1 MSTDIERLL
10 YSERQYLRSF
20 DFTAEQSYHLEM
32 RRRLNLALHLW
43 GIVYGLE
50 LLQGEVV
57 QGAPDQCYLSEGMAI
72 DAYGREIIVSAKRL
86 LSEDLDNNRITG
98 TGTYSVWIS
107 YTREPG
113 TPPEAAYQRCD
124 LKEQYTRWRESFAI
138 KLISVGSSP
147 YPAGTNPLPSD
158 PDPFGDLPDDPSKF
172 PWWIHLGTINVDSSL
187 QVSTPKNEDRFYIG
201 TRTQRIEAPRDATT
215 EFNILGADATH
226 PNSPLKPLTS
236 IQVRDNLF
244 LEQNLIAGGDFAIDQ
259 QKILPAPPST
269 FPSVSGN
276 VKIANDL
283 FLQGNLYTHCD
294 LAHPDLWLNLDQC
307 IRARIKNSVPEVH
320 IGTATIQF
328 LPQSTGDASGT
339 ISASIDVTI
348 TTQLA
353 QVDDAA
359 NTITTSIAGVIGKP
373 PRSEVSTGPSFSVG
387 RVGGQG
393 AAAVSTNNPSFQ
405 IVTSG
410 AISLKSDTTGTYNIS
425 LTCKVGPTYQ
435 TSIQTSSG
443 SEKLQ
448 DVLIDSVIISYV
460 VILSPKK

>member
-57 QGAPDQCYLSEGMAI
+57 QGAPVQCYLSEGMAI
-72 DAYGREIIVSAKRL
+72 DAYGREIIVPAKHL

-98 TGTYSVWIS
+98 AGTCSVWIR
-107 YTREPG
+107 YTRDPA

-124 LKEQYTRWRESFAI
+124 LKEQYTRWRESFEI

-147 YPAGTNPLPSD
+147 YPAGANPLPSD

-172 PWWIHLGTINVDSSL
+172 PWWIHLGTINVDASL

-201 TRTQRIEAPRDATT
+201 TRTQRIEAPRDATM

-226 PNSPLKPLTS
+226 PNTPLKPLTS
-236 IQVRDNLF
+236 IAIRDNLF
-244 LEQNLIAGGDFAIDQ
+244 LEQNLIAGSDFAVDP
-259 QKILPAPPST
+259 QKIQVPPTESPPST
-269 FPSVSGN
+269 FPNPTGN
-276 VKIANDL
+276 LKIASDI

-307 IRARIKNSVPEVH
+307 IEERIKNLVPEVH
-320 IGTATIQF
+320 IGTATVQF
-328 LPQSTGDASGT
+328 LSKANRDSSGA
-339 ISASIDVTI
+339 ISASANVTI
-348 TTQLA
+348 APKLA
-353 QVDDAA
+353 QIDDSK
-359 NTITTSIAGVIGKP
+359 NNITTSIAGIIGK
-373 PRSEVSTGPSFSVG
+373 SLEHGETGVVG
-387 RVGGQG
+387 AVKSRIITS
-393 AAAVSTNNPSFQ
+393 AAASTETFE
-405 IVTSG
+405 ILTSG
-410 AISLKSDTTGTYNIS
+410 SLSLNSDGTGTYNAL
-425 LTCKVGPTYQ
+425 LTCTIGPAQ
-435 TSIQTSSG
+435 AIG
-443 SEKLQ
+443 SQ
-448 DVLIDSVIISYV
+448 PQQYDVPIDSVLISYV
-460 VILSPKK
+460 VVLSPKQ